1 MQQIFVSFAL
11 CVAVSAPA
19 IANDRA
25 SRPPRYDCSVHT
37 HPDQVVR
44 MLENEALTCTGAVEI
59 YFSCQDRWVN
69 NPAMEEAA
77 TNRCEAATR
86 PLGAKLAQ
94 RYENAREACETRFQ
108 SRDMRILWSAV
119 RDCKVRLAQSW
130 AKRYPKK

>member
-1 MQQIFVSFAL
+1 MRRHFAL
-11 CVAVSAPA
+11 FGILVAFSASA
-19 IANDRA
+19 GANDRA
-25 SRPPRYDCSVHT
+25 PRAPRYDCTAHT

-44 MLENEALTCTGAVEI
+44 MLENEALTCAGAVDI
-59 YFSCQDRWVN
+59 YLSCQDRWVN

-77 TNRCEAATR
+77 TTRCEAATR